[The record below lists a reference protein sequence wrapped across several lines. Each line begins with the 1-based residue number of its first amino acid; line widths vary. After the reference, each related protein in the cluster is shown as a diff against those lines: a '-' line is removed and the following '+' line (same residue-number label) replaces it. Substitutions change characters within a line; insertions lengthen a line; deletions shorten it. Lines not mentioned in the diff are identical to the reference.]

1 MRLNILITIAIAMAL
16 FMTSFSAEASTKKKL
31 TTYRNIDYKF
41 VFQYPNGWT
50 QSPSTHAG
58 TKIKIEHNSG
68 QDGEDCMVNVQTA
81 KTAQDRL
88 PPKQFVGSISPTTYE
103 QAMKKS
109 LPDAK
114 VIASGKSSISNQ
126 DAFYATLKFTY
137 RIMGLEIP
145 MKMIQVITT
154 RNNNVYIVGCR
165 APVDIFD
172 NNVYT
177 YKLIMSGF
185 TFMP

>member
-1 MRLNILITIAIAMAL
+1 MKLNIFITITMVLFIA
-16 FMTSFSAEASTKKKL
+16 SFSAEASTKEKL
-31 TTYRNIDYKF
+31 TTYRNNDYKF

-58 TKIKIEHNSG
+58 TKIKIVHNNG

-88 PPKQFVGSISPTTYE
+88 PSKLFVGSISPTSYE
-103 QAMKKS
+103 QAIKKS

-114 VIASGKSSISNQ
+114 IIASGKSSISNQ
-126 DAFYATLKFTY
+126 DAFYTTIKYTY
-137 RIMGLEIP
+137 RSMGLEIP
-145 MKMIQVITT
+145 MKMMQVITT
-154 RNNNVYIVGCR
+154 KNNNVYVIGCR
-165 APVDIFD
+165 APNDIFD
-172 NNVYT
+172 KNIDT
-177 YKLIMSGF
+177 YKLVLLGF